1 MRTVAGALLFT
12 SAVHRLHRE
21 AVNAALVIDV
31 SGLSPGRRDP
41 GFRRAGGRGS
51 RHRQGALLRLPGSLA
66 DRVPHRPPRGVV
78 PRRAGRARSHYNGG
92 MRSPASRWIVGM
104 ALGGAALLWA
114 QEWQT
119 VASLAGVD
127 LTGLT
132 PARKTRALNALRTQ
146 ACSCGCG
153 MKVAECRVKDPSCS
167 FSRGL
172 ASVTVGAIKAGKTE
186 TAAIA
191 ESKASK
197 FGSRP
202 APQLLDDP
210 VPIPTLGSPV
220 TGPANARITLVEFS
234 DFQCPYCSKAVAQ
247 ITATLKAYP
256 NAVRLIFKQYPLD
269 FHPQATISAAASL
282 AAHQQGKFWP
292 MHDVMFANRPKL
304 SRQSILAWAMAIGLD
319 MKRFTADLD
328 SAPIGKT
335 VLRDQADGDKAG
347 VEGTPTVFLNGQRY
361 NGDLAPDA
369 IKPVIDGELK
379 RLAALKK

>member
-1 MRTVAGALLFT
+1 
-12 SAVHRLHRE
+12 
-21 AVNAALVIDV
+21 
-31 SGLSPGRRDP
+31 
-41 GFRRAGGRGS
+41 
-51 RHRQGALLRLPGSLA
+51 
-66 DRVPHRPPRGVV
+66 
-78 PRRAGRARSHYNGG
+78 
-92 MRSPASRWIVGM
+92 M

-132 PARKTRALNALRTQ
+132 PVRKTRALRALRTQ

-202 APQLLDDP
+202 APKLLDDP

-220 TGPANARITLVEFS
+220 MGPANAPITLVEFS

-247 ITATLKAYP
+247 INATLQAYP
-256 NAVRLIFKQYPLD
+256 KDVRLIFKQFPLD
-269 FHPQATISAAASL
+269 SHPEAAISAAASL

-292 MHDVMFANRPKL
+292 MHDVMFANRSKL
-304 SRQSILAWAMAIGLD
+304 SRQSILAWAKEIGLD

-328 SAPIGKT
+328 SDAIRKA

-347 VEGTPTVFLNGQRY
+347 VEATPTVFLNGRKY
-361 NGDLAPDA
+361 NSDLAPVA
-369 IKPVIDGELK
+369 IKTVIDGELK
-379 RLAALKK
+379 RLAAAKK

>member
-1 MRTVAGALLFT
+1 M
-12 SAVHRLHRE
+12 
-21 AVNAALVIDV
+21 
-31 SGLSPGRRDP
+31 
-41 GFRRAGGRGS
+41 
-51 RHRQGALLRLPGSLA
+51 
-66 DRVPHRPPRGVV
+66 
-78 PRRAGRARSHYNGG
+78 
-92 MRSPASRWIVGM
+92 VGM

-119 VASLAGVD
+119 VANLAGVD

-153 MKVAECRVKDPSCS
+153 MKVAECRVKDPNCS
-167 FSRGL
+167 YSRGL
-172 ASVTVGAIKAGKTE
+172 ASVTVAAINVGKSADE
-186 TAAIA
+186 AIA

-197 FGSRP
+197 FGTRP
-202 APQLLDDP
+202 APKLLDDP

-220 TGPANARITLVEFS
+220 MGPAKARITLLEFS

-247 ITATLKAYP
+247 INATLKAYP
-256 NAVRLIFKQYPLD
+256 NDVRLIFKQYPLD
-269 FHPQATISAAASL
+269 SHPEAAISAAAAL

-292 MHDVMFANRPKL
+292 MHNVMFANRPKL
-304 SRQSILAWAMAIGLD
+304 SRQSILAWAKEIGLD

-328 SAPIGKT
+328 SDAIRKT
-335 VLRDQADGDKAG
+335 VLRDHSDGDKAG
-347 VEGTPTVFLNGQRY
+347 VEGTPTVFLNGQKY

-379 RLAALKK
+379 RLAAAKK

>member
-1 MRTVAGALLFT
+1 
-12 SAVHRLHRE
+12 
-21 AVNAALVIDV
+21 
-31 SGLSPGRRDP
+31 
-41 GFRRAGGRGS
+41 
-51 RHRQGALLRLPGSLA
+51 
-66 DRVPHRPPRGVV
+66 
-78 PRRAGRARSHYNGG
+78 
-92 MRSPASRWIVGM
+92 M

-114 QEWQT
+114 QDWQT
-119 VASLAGVD
+119 VTNLAGVD
-127 LTGLT
+127 FSGLT
-132 PARKTRALNALRTQ
+132 PARKTHALNALRTQ
-146 ACSCGCG
+146 DCACGCG

-202 APQLLDDP
+202 APKLLDDP

-247 ITATLKAYP
+247 IDATLKAYP
-256 NAVRLIFKQYPLD
+256 NDVRLIFKQYPLD
-269 FHPQATISAAASL
+269 SHPEAAISAAASL
-282 AAHQQGKFWP
+282 AAHRQGKFWP

-304 SRQSILAWAMAIGLD
+304 SRQSILAWAKEIGLD
-319 MKRFTADLD
+319 MNRFTADLD
-328 SAPIGKT
+328 SDAIGKA
-335 VLRDQADGDKAG
+335 VLRDRADGDKAG
-347 VEGTPTVFLNGQRY
+347 VEGTPTVFLNGQKY

-379 RLAALKK
+379 RLAAGKK